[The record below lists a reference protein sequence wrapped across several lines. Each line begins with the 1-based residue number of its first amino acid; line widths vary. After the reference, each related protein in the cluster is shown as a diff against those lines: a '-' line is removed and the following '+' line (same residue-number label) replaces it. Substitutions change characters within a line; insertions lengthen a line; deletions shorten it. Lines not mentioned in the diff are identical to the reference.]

1 MILGSWR
8 YTLNTNLLTLLL
20 FILCSKSLFANEK
33 QLDLTKLVDTGSY
46 YGVYQANN
54 KIGYAEF
61 SNQII
66 TTNDRSE
73 FVQNAF
79 LYMQYGVGIAS
90 EEIVSS
96 ETLYRYSFDILSR
109 KLTSHL
115 YEENNNYFLNID
127 DFSENIINETETGT
141 LLAELTDNLQYQVTQ
156 IIGDEVTSRV
166 SELPV
171 LLVDDYFMNEYFV
184 LSKPSIGDT
193 INSGVYDLDF
203 FERKVVSGQTTVLD
217 IVSYKNDTSE
227 AKHYVLENTDDYSPE
242 KMISKYDAFAIPVEV
257 NLGALE
263 LRLEPKNIAMDL
275 SIGNHISTLGEMPLD
290 KFINSEE
297 SLDEIYLELIGYN
310 LKNSFIENE
319 RQSIVEQ
326 KNGKMLVK
334 LLKGRP
340 ISGAKE
346 EIDIKEFLKDTP
358 RFNWKNENL
367 KKINPYDEI
376 SGLDEIEKVKFL
388 IDFTYNYIDYTFTLD
403 ATLDDIIKDQSGDC
417 TEYAQLFIAL
427 ARLNDIPA
435 REVSGLIYGY
445 DETESSF
452 YGHAWAE
459 VWLGNKWVE
468 VDPGWNEFSVDAS
481 HLRLTED
488 FDYGLGNQ
496 IKLVSYK

>member
-1 MILGSWR
+1 M
-8 YTLNTNLLTLLL
+8 NTNLLTLLL

-66 TTNDRSE
+66 TSNDNSE

-203 FERKVVSGQTTVLD
+203 FEIRDSM
-217 IVSYKNDTSE
+217 
-227 AKHYVLENTDDYSPE
+227 A
-242 KMISKYDAFAIPVEV
+242 
-257 NLGALE
+257 
-263 LRLEPKNIAMDL
+263 
-275 SIGNHISTLGEMPLD
+275 
-290 KFINSEE
+290 
-297 SLDEIYLELIGYN
+297 
-310 LKNSFIENE
+310 
-319 RQSIVEQ
+319 
-326 KNGKMLVK
+326 
-334 LLKGRP
+334 
-340 ISGAKE
+340 
-346 EIDIKEFLKDTP
+346 
-358 RFNWKNENL
+358 
-367 KKINPYDEI
+367 
-376 SGLDEIEKVKFL
+376 
-388 IDFTYNYIDYTFTLD
+388 
-403 ATLDDIIKDQSGDC
+403 
-417 TEYAQLFIAL
+417 
-427 ARLNDIPA
+427 
-435 REVSGLIYGY
+435 
-445 DETESSF
+445 
-452 YGHAWAE
+452 
-459 VWLGNKWVE
+459 
-468 VDPGWNEFSVDAS
+468 
-481 HLRLTED
+481 
-488 FDYGLGNQ
+488 
-496 IKLVSYK
+496 

>member
-1 MILGSWR
+1 
-8 YTLNTNLLTLLL
+8 LNTNLLTLLL
-20 FILCSKSLFANEK
+20 FTLCSNSLFANEK
-33 QLDLTKLVDTGSY
+33 QIDLTKLVDTGSY

-66 TTNDRSE
+66 TSNENSE

-334 LLKGRP
+334 LIKGRP

-346 EIDIKEFLKDTP
+346 EIDIKEFLKDTQ

-367 KKINPYDEI
+367 KK
-376 SGLDEIEKVKFL
+376 
-388 IDFTYNYIDYTFTLD
+388 
-403 ATLDDIIKDQSGDC
+403 
-417 TEYAQLFIAL
+417 
-427 ARLNDIPA
+427 
-435 REVSGLIYGY
+435 
-445 DETESSF
+445 
-452 YGHAWAE
+452 
-459 VWLGNKWVE
+459 
-468 VDPGWNEFSVDAS
+468 
-481 HLRLTED
+481 
-488 FDYGLGNQ
+488 
-496 IKLVSYK
+496 